1 MTPVP
6 LRPSIHDPALAAV
19 ARLTDRTELARQLEA
34 LPWLEGADGSRA
46 VVRLRWKPGTNLR
59 IGAVVPTAA
68 GPAAVL
74 LAAFGPEARGK
85 AEGLAARAVRRG
97 VPVSL
102 DGDTVAVPAQLDPH
116 LRRLVPSGGVPLSY
130 NPARRWV
137 GRDGAWAVKAHAA
150 APPPGVTA
158 LLTAPSAELAEHLP
172 PAQHDHSGRLVR
184 TAWTSGSPPQPADLP
199 AVRAALTTLHRC
211 PPPPGLPVLDAAS
224 ALRAGGRSARAVA
237 AALPEQGPR
246 ALALLA
252 VLEEHAHRW
261 PAPTALLHGDFSP
274 DQVVVR
280 DGGAVLLD
288 LDRAALGPP
297 GWDWAQWTVAQIA
310 NGGLVTAA
318 PRHPEPLLLL
328 AAALQRAVE
337 PLRRL
342 RPGWT
347 RLVADVLNSAES
359 AATELR
365 SQG

>member
-1 MTPVP
+1 MTPAP
-6 LRPSIHDPALAAV
+6 LSPAVHDPELAAV
-19 ARLTDRTELARQLEA
+19 ARLTDRTELVRRLEE
-34 LPWLEGADGSRA
+34 LPWLEGADGA
-46 VVRLRWKPGTNLR
+46 GAAVRLRWKPGTSLR

-74 LAAFGPEARGK
+74 LAAFTAEARGK
-85 AEGLAARAVRRG
+85 AEGMAARAVRRCL
-97 VPVSL
+97 PVSL

-137 GRDGAWAVKAHAA
+137 GRDGAWVVKVHAV
-150 APPPGVTA
+150 APPAGVAA
-158 LLTAPSAELAEHLP
+158 LLTAPSAALAEYLP
-172 PAQHDHSGRLVR
+172 PARHDHSGRQVR
-184 TAWTSGSPPQPADLP
+184 TAWTAGSPPQPADLP

-211 PPPPGLPVLDAAS
+211 PPPPGLPVLDAAW
-224 ALRAGGRSARAVA
+224 AVGAADRTARAVA
-237 AALPEQGPR
+237 AALPGQGAR
-246 ALALLA
+246 ALTLLA
-252 VLEEHAHRW
+252 VLAEHAHRW
-261 PAPTALLHGDFSP
+261 PEPTALLHGDFSP

-297 GWDWAQWTVAQIA
+297 DWDWAQWTVAQVA
-310 NGGLVTAA
+310 SGGPVTAA
-318 PRHPEPLLLL
+318 PQHPEPLLLL

-347 RLVADVLNSAES
+347 RLVADVLSSAES

-365 SQG
+365 SPR